1 VDGFAPPA
9 RPVGGVVTAPH
20 GGTSS
25 MRQGSTAAAIAQRY
39 VRICLEVL
47 NGFRPAAHL
56 RTLTGPVEFGAV
68 VNQLSRRR
76 NGCGHFPQAAATP
89 PAAMRS
95 TRPSGGPER
104 RLVHGGPAAFATTR
118 DVANVATFS
127 RWQPSPAARRN
138 APGAAQPY
146 RLVRLRVTEPRDGVA
161 EVAVVLSFAGTSLAM
176 ALRLERRADQWICAV
191 AQVI

>member
-1 VDGFAPPA
+1 
-9 RPVGGVVTAPH
+9 
-20 GGTSS
+20 
-25 MRQGSTAAAIAQRY
+25 MRQVSTAAATAQRY

-47 NGFRPAAHL
+47 NGFRSAAHL

-76 NGCGHFPQAAATP
+76 NGCGHFPQAAAAS

-95 TRPSGGPER
+95 TRPSGGQSAER
-104 RLVHGGPAAFATTR
+104 RLVHSGTAAFATTR
-118 DVANVATFS
+118 DVAANVATFS
-127 RWQPSPAARRN
+127 RWQPSQTARRN

-161 EVAVVLSFAGTSLAM
+161 EVAVVLSFAGTSLAV